1 MYVRQRT
8 YTVIG
13 GRMQIAIQNVS
24 KKYGRKTVLSDVCF
38 SAKSGDGIGIIGV
51 NGSGKSTLL
60 SILAGVVRADKG
72 SFFCDDINLFKNSKV
87 RSKAIGFVPQGTPLI
102 EELTAYDNLSLWYDR
117 KALRR
122 ELDGG
127 TLALLGIN
135 EFLKKRVS
143 KMSGGMK
150 KRLSIGCAIANRP
163 PILLLDEPMSALDI
177 VCKQRIKEYLIA
189 YKNAGGILILVTHD
203 VLELELCDRCYSLKS
218 GKLHE
223 TCFTGNTKSLVD
235 SIV

>member
-1 MYVRQRT
+1 
-8 YTVIG
+8 
-13 GRMQIAIQNVS
+13 MQIAIQNVS
-24 KKYGRKTVLSDVCF
+24 KRYGRKIVLSDVDF
-38 SAKSGDGIGIIGV
+38 SAKSGECIGIIGV

-60 SILAGVVRADKG
+60 SILAGILKADKG
-72 SFFCDDINLFKNSKV
+72 SFFCDDINLFKNAKI

-102 EELTAYDNLSLWYDR
+102 EELTAYDNLSLWYD
-117 KALRR
+117 KKTLRR
-122 ELDGG
+122 ELNGG
-127 TLALLGIN
+127 TLDLLGIN

-150 KRLSIGCAIANRP
+150 KRLSIGCAIANKP

-223 TCFTGNTKSLVD
+223 ARFTGDTKSLVD

>member
-1 MYVRQRT
+1 
-8 YTVIG
+8 
-13 GRMQIAIQNVS
+13 MQIAIQNVS
-24 KKYGRKTVLSDVCF
+24 KRYGRKTVLSDVCF
-38 SAKSGDGIGIIGV
+38 SAESGECVGIIGV

-60 SILAGVVRADKG
+60 SILAGVIRADKG

-117 KALRR
+117 KTLRR
-122 ELDGG
+122 ELNGG

-218 GKLHE
+218 GKLNE
-223 TCFTGNTKSLVD
+223 ARFTGDTKSLVD